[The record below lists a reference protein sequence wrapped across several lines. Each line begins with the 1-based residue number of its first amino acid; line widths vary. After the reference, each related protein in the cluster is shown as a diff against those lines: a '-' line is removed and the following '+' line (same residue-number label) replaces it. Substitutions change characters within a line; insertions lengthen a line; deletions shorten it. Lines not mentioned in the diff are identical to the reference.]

1 MDFRSFSDLG
11 FRELY
16 HRFALVDFPVK
27 RLADLVDV
35 PAEADGALVYSYID
49 VEAGLSLEVLAPASA
64 ATNTVFHD
72 QSFAIA
78 QNKRVTVRSGS
89 VDPKAHVV
97 FLDDQAD
104 DLAKRYD
111 QHLDMIRTY
120 YDGTPDILRV
130 RALTELDPLRNRD
143 YPDDVLVRLFAEELP
158 TEGVWFRL
166 IGSSD
171 DGMLIGTLLNEP
183 DADYPVHEND
193 VMGLM
198 LLHAPDGA
206 PVLATEPSLL
216 IESK

>member
-1 MDFRSFSDLG
+1 MESCTFSDLS
-11 FRELY
+11 FRDLY
-16 HRFALVDFPVK
+16 HRFALVDFPVE
-27 RLADLVDV
+27 RLADMVDV
-35 PAEADGALVYSYID
+35 PADADGALVYGYVD
-49 VEAGLSLEVLAPASA
+49 VEAGLSLELLAPACV
-64 ATNTVFHD
+64 ATGAVFHD

-89 VDPKAHVV
+89 VSPAARVV

-120 YDGTPDILRV
+120 FDGTPDIQRV
-130 RALTELDPLRNRD
+130 RAIEELDPLRNRD
-143 YPDDVLVRLFAEELP
+143 YPDDVLVYLVSDGLP

-166 IGSSD
+166 LGSTD

-183 DADYPVHEND
+183 DAGFSVHKDD
-193 VMGLM
+193 VMALM
-198 LLHAPDGA
+198 LLHTPDGA
-206 PVLATEPSLL
+206 PVLSTRPNLL